1 MRRQPPH
8 AVRMLEGAEFATSK
22 EKANDRAATA
32 ELKTGLTAQ
41 AMKELL
47 HYKLRVVTRPTL

>member
-1 MRRQPPH
+1 
-8 AVRMLEGAEFATSK
+8 MLEGLNLLLRKKKLVTEQLQRS
-22 EKANDRAATA
+22 
-32 ELKTGLTAQ
+32 KTGLTAQ